1 MKSVIYCISAFL
13 SLFLIISCDDDVKL
27 YHPAEDPEI
36 KWLLK
41 TVDYPKENPGF
52 TTRLSQTFFYTDD
65 ELVTKIV
72 NPSTS
77 DSLLKMNY
85 WPDKIA
91 LSRLT
96 KSRSSNT
103 YTYDSLILKLN
114 DKKQAVYALHVT
126 YRQDDGKDKIKNND
140 DSTAFVYDAAGYLI
154 QFDRYSYTG
163 RNSSLSHTETHAI
176 VDGNITEINITEVYN
191 STSYKYTYTYDDK
204 EHAIPAEYCYEMPLN
219 VSGLSGCWLFPNMP
233 FLSEYFGKRNKNNVI
248 HMTGEKIINEEI
260 TPYGDISYKYTF
272 DENNLVTQ
280 VEMSGISRSKTK
292 FEKFITSFSYYQ
304 KEIYW

>member
-1 MKSVIYCISAFL
+1 MKPIIYCISAFFF
-13 SLFLIISCDDDVKL
+13 LFFITSCSNDIKL
-27 YHPAEDPEI
+27 YHPIEDPEI

-72 NPSTS
+72 NPSAS

-96 KSRSSNT
+96 KTSST
-103 YTYDSLILKLN
+103 TTYDSLILKLN
-114 DKKQAVYALHVT
+114 DKMQAVYALHVT
-126 YRQDDGKDKIKNND
+126 YNQREGKGKTKNND
-140 DSTAFVYDAAGYLI
+140 DSTTYVYDAAGYLI

-163 RNSSLSHTETHAI
+163 NNSSLSHTETHTI
-176 VDGNITEINITEVYN
+176 VDGNITEINIT
-191 STSYKYTYTYDDK
+191 SGRTSYKYTYTYDDK
-204 EHAIPAEYCYEMPLN
+204 EHAIPAEYCYEIPLN

-248 HMTGEKIINEEI
+248 HMTGERIINGAI

-280 VEMSGISRSKTK
+280 VEMSGISSSKTE
-292 FEKFITSFSYYQ
+292 FEKFITSFSYYR